1 MKNYPFKT
9 YFTIFL
15 ISFSITGIAQNFDS
29 VKIKIT
35 KVAGSVYMLEGSG
48 GNIGALVGNDGIIL
62 VDDQFAPLSEKIKKA
77 LATVTDK
84 PIKFIINTHFH
95 HDHSDGNKTLGGEG
109 AIIVAHENTRK
120 RLTTDNLVP
129 IFKVNMKAYSYD
141 ALPKIT
147 FSQSVTFNMN
157 GETVEVY
164 HVKNAHTDGDAMIY
178 FKESNV
184 VHTGDVFV
192 RYGLPFIDQTSGGNV
207 DGMIEAI
214 SNLLKNVNDETK
226 IIPGHGAISNKKDL
240 QTYKD
245 MLQTVRDRVA
255 EGIKNGKTIDQII
268 DSNPVKEFNGVFDK
282 TEFVR
287 IVYNSIKKQIAP

>member
-1 MKNYPFKT
+1 MKNSLKG
-9 YFTIFL
+9 FL
-15 ISFSITGIAQNFDS
+15 FVLLLHSFSIFISAQNYDT
-29 VKIKIT
+29 VKIKMT
-35 KVAGSVYMLEGSG
+35 KVAGSVYMLQGSG
-48 GNIGALVGNDGIIL
+48 GNIGALIGNDGIIL
-62 VDDQFAPLSEKIKKA
+62 VDDQFAPLSEKIKAA
-77 LATVTDK
+77 LATVSEK

-95 HDHSDGNKTLGGEG
+95 FDHSDGNKAFGGEG

-120 RLTTDNLVP
+120 RLTVDNLIP
-129 IFKVNMKAYSYD
+129 IFKVDMKAYSYE

-214 SNLLKNVNDETK
+214 SGLLKNVNDETK
-226 IIPGHGAISNKKDL
+226 IIPGHGAISYKKDL
-240 QTYKD
+240 QEYKD

-268 DSNPVKEFNGVFDK
+268 DSNPAKEFTGVFDK
-282 TEFVR
+282 IEFVR
-287 IVYNSIKKQIAP
+287 IVYNSIKK